1 MIKFI
6 NKYERYI
13 SIIFLLISITF
24 LFVGILTK
32 TTSDKAIYIT
42 FGELFLMGGIILN
55 IIDYSEN
62 KPKRGFELISEKNKK
77 TDNAD
82 IILPKRATKNSAAY
96 DFYSNNEC
104 AILPNRVVKF
114 WTDVKA
120 YMQPDEFL
128 MLDVRSSMGGKFMLA
143 NTIGIVDSD
152 YYDNEDNEGNIGIFL
167 KNISD
172 EPQIIHVG
180 DKIGQGL
187 FVKYLTTDDD
197 ETTKIRKGGFGSTNE
212 S

>member
-1 MIKFI
+1 
-6 NKYERYI
+6 
-13 SIIFLLISITF
+13 
-24 LFVGILTK
+24 
-32 TTSDKAIYIT
+32 
-42 FGELFLMGGIILN
+42 MGGIALN
-55 IIDYSEN
+55 LIDYAEN

-77 TDNAD
+77 TSNEK

-96 DFYSNNEC
+96 DFYSNDEC
-104 AILPNRVVKF
+104 AVLPNRVVKF

-197 ETTKIRKGGFGSTNE
+197 KTTKIRKGGFGSTNE

>member
-1 MIKFI
+1 MVKFI

-13 SIIFLLISITF
+13 SIIFLLISIT
-24 LFVGILTK
+24 LLLIGIFTRNLNNK
-32 TTSDKAIYIT
+32 SVYII
-42 FGELFLMGGIILN
+42 FGELFCMAGIIVNL
-55 IIDYSEN
+55 IDFIEN
-62 KPKRGFELISEKNKK
+62 KPKRGFELVSIKNKK
-77 TDNAD
+77 TNNMKV
-82 IILPKRATKNSAAY
+82 ILPKRATKNSAAY
-96 DFYSNNEC
+96 DFYSNEDC
-104 AILPNRVVKF
+104 AILPNGIVKL

-128 MLDVRSSMGGKFMLA
+128 MLDVRSSMGGRFMLA

-152 YYDNEDNEGNIGIFL
+152 YYNNEDNEGNIGIFL

-172 EPQIIHVG
+172 EPQIIHIG

-187 FVKYLTTDDD
+187 FVKYLTTDNDKA
-197 ETTKIRKGGFGSTNE
+197 TKTRKGGFGSTNE